1 LTATNQENQEQATM
15 TFAEVDQRYLALKQQ
30 FDAGDL
36 SEEEFDDALRA
47 LMIQDEL
54 GRWWAKARDS
64 GQWNYYDAVTQAWA
78 PAAPPQS
85 PSIMPAAPPTR
96 GLEQSVM
103 SHSAESNMIQ
113 PQAPQ
118 PTAQWQGGPG
128 SGALQPEL
136 SPGLK
141 VVFYILSFLVPI
153 VGIVLFFVYR
163 SKPAPADQ
171 AAARLFLVLGV
182 IAFALSCV
190 CPFIFSILVA
200 LAGV

>member
-1 LTATNQENQEQATM
+1 M

-36 SEEEFDDALRA
+36 AEDEFDEALRA
-47 LMIQDEL
+47 LMIQDDL

-64 GQWNYYDAVTQAWA
+64 GQWNYYDAVMQAWA
-78 PAAPPQS
+78 PAAPPQ
-85 PSIMPAAPPTR
+85 PAPPRTMPAAPPSR
-96 GLEQSVM
+96 SI
-103 SHSAESNMIQ
+103 ESRVAPQRSEPGAIQ
-113 PQAPQ
+113 PQTPQ
-118 PTAQWQGGPG
+118 PAAQWHGDAA
-128 SGALQPEL
+128 SGASQPEL

-141 VVFYILSFLVPI
+141 IVFYILSFLVPI

-163 SKPAPADQ
+163 SKPALEDR
-171 AAARLFLVLGV
+171 AAARLFLILGV
-182 IAFALSCV
+182 VAFGLSCV